1 MSVDS
6 PQEKGYNKEVNIRV
20 GGISLKAI
28 NRWIDRFSFNHPN
41 FGISNLMLYIGVAN
55 VAVYLID
62 LFNPS
67 RIPLSSILMFSR
79 DAILHGQIWRL
90 LTFIMVSESGD
101 MFAMGTGIFF
111 VAISAFFYYWIGS
124 LLEREWGTAKFTL
137 FYVSGVVLNIVY
149 GMFTG
154 YASMYYVNLSMFF
167 AMATLYGDVYIRLF
181 YILPVKMKWVAWID
195 AALFL
200 WTVVANLLS
209 LNLIGAILPIVAILN
224 YLIFFYP
231 PLQDMVGQTAR
242 RQKQHRSPQ
251 AINFR
256 KAQKEVRNRKG
267 YLHKCTVCGITDADD
282 PDMEFRYCSKCNGYY
297 CYCMNHINNHTHIQ

>member
-231 PLQDMVGQTAR
+231 TLQDMVGQTAR

>member
-231 PLQDMVGQTAR
+231 TLQDMVGQTAR

-297 CYCMNHINNHTHIQ
+297 CYCMNHINSHTHIQ